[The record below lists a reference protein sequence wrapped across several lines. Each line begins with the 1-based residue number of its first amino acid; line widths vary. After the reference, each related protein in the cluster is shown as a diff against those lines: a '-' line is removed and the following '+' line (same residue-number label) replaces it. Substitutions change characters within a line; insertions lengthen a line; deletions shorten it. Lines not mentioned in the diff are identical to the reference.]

1 MPTAPVP
8 SADNGTAV
16 ARLEPLRP
24 MPVHQVAAAM
34 TEYQQG
40 LQSLLVDT
48 DWQVFRDRDGR
59 DRRFVKRSGWRKVGT
74 WFGLDMLV
82 RSIRVDR
89 VERHVCPSCG
99 HVYTEQGAE
108 GDPLRATVV
117 ASVVAPNGRKA
128 EDVGACAITERR
140 FSKPDHDLVA
150 TATTRALNRATS
162 NLVGMGEVTAE
173 EVEAEVE
180 PMLPEWAMPASGEH
194 IADTRAKLDRLVGD
208 SRAAV
213 LVRAIGERY
222 DGVPNVVVG
231 VVNALHSMLT
241 GTPPADLHTTH
252 DDAARDAAQEA

>member
-1 MPTAPVP
+1 
-8 SADNGTAV
+8 
-16 ARLEPLRP
+16 
-24 MPVHQVAAAM
+24 MPVHQVSSAM
-34 TEYQQG
+34 AEYQQG
-40 LQSLLVDT
+40 LQSLLVDG

-180 PMLPEWAMPASGEH
+180 PMLPAWALPSSG
-194 IADTRAKLDRLVGD
+194 ADYDATRARLVELVGEQ
-208 SRAAV
+208 RGGV
-213 LVRAIGERY
+213 LIGAINKRY

-231 VVNALHSMLT
+231 VINAVHSMLT
-241 GTPPADLHTTH
+241 GKPPGPVG
-252 DDAARDAAQEA
+252 QPEGGE